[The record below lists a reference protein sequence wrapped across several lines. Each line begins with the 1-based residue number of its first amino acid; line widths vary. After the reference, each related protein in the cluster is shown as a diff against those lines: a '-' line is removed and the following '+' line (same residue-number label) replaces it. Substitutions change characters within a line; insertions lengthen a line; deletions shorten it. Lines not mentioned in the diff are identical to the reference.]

1 MGRAAYIRRRLVL
14 MAFVLFGV
22 TVVIFGMVRILPGDP
37 AFLILG
43 DRATDQKAAELREQL
58 GLNRP
63 VLEQYWMFVSG
74 FAHGDMGQSLLY
86 RQPVGDLVLT
96 RVPVT
101 LALTTFAMGLAAVI
115 TLIFGIAAAV
125 NKGRWPDQLIRVGFL
140 FALTTPNFWFGI
152 LLILLFG
159 LTLHWFPVAGFGET
173 PAQHAWY
180 LFLPALTLALQ
191 LSAVLIRNLRGQII
205 LTLRSDYVRTAHAKG
220 LSESLVLLRHVLRN
234 ALLSTLTIFGL
245 QFGFLVGGAIVV
257 DPSLLTGLV
266 LLGLVIVIAI
276 TAPLLTPYDPIEQRF
291 TEAFLPPF
299 SPGHI
304 LGTDNFGRDI
314 WSRIAF
320 STRLDLQIGL
330 LSVSFPFVFG
340 SLIGIATG
348 YLGGTLDTILM
359 RIVDVLMAFPFLIL
373 VIAIMSILGPGLT
386 NLYIAVAVV
395 GWIPYARITRGETLA
410 TRHLEY
416 VLAARTIGCSSG
428 RIMLR
433 HILPNVIAPALIYVF
448 TGMVLAILTGATLS
462 FLGLGPQPPTPEWGA
477 MIAEGRQF
485 LLLAWWMTTLP
496 GLALLVVGVALSLI
510 GDGLAE
516 NRGG

>member
-1 MGRAAYIRRRLVL
+1 MSEKAFGSPHLAEAVPLSKLGRATRL
-14 MAFVLFGV
+14 G
-22 TVVIFGMVRILPGDP
+22 
-37 AFLILG
+37 
-43 DRATDQKAAELREQL
+43 K
-58 GLNRP
+58 
-63 VLEQYWMFVSG
+63 
-74 FAHGDMGQSLLY
+74 
-86 RQPVGDLVLT
+86 
-96 RVPVT
+96 
-101 LALTTFAMGLAAVI
+101 
-115 TLIFGIAAAV
+115 
-125 NKGRWPDQLIRVGFL
+125 IRV
-140 FALTTPNFWFGI
+140 
-152 LLILLFG
+152 
-159 LTLHWFPVAGFGET
+159 
-173 PAQHAWY
+173 
-180 LFLPALTLALQ
+180 
-191 LSAVLIRNLRGQII
+191 
-205 LTLRSDYVRTAHAKG
+205 
-220 LSESLVLLRHVLRN
+220 
-234 ALLSTLTIFGL
+234 
-245 QFGFLVGGAIVV
+245 
-257 DPSLLTGLV
+257 DPTLLTGLV
-266 LLGLVIVIAI
+266 LLGLVILVAI

-386 NLYIAVAVV
+386 NLYIAVGVV

-416 VLAARTIGCSSG
+416 VLAARTIGCSSV

-477 MIAEGRQF
+477 MIAEGRQY

-516 NRGG
+516 RRGG

>member
-1 MGRAAYIRRRLVL
+1 MSEKALGGRPLAE
-14 MAFVLFGV
+14 
-22 TVVIFGMVRILPGDP
+22 VVPLS
-37 AFLILG
+37 
-43 DRATDQKAAELREQL
+43 QL
-58 GLNRP
+58 GRT
-63 VLEQYWMFVSG
+63 
-74 FAHGDMGQSLLY
+74 
-86 RQPVGDLVLT
+86 T
-96 RVPVT
+96 RLQKIRVAPT
-101 LALTTFAMGLAAVI
+101 LAA
-115 TLIFGIAAAV
+115 
-125 NKGRWPDQLIRVGFL
+125 
-140 FALTTPNFWFGI
+140 
-152 LLILLFG
+152 
-159 LTLHWFPVAGFGET
+159 
-173 PAQHAWY
+173 
-180 LFLPALTLALQ
+180 
-191 LSAVLIRNLRGQII
+191 
-205 LTLRSDYVRTAHAKG
+205 
-220 LSESLVLLRHVLRN
+220 
-234 ALLSTLTIFGL
+234 
-245 QFGFLVGGAIVV
+245 
-257 DPSLLTGLV
+257 GLV
-266 LLGLVIVIAI
+266 LLVLVIVVAI
-276 TAPLLTPYDPIEQRF
+276 TAPLLTPYDPIEQQF

-299 SPGHI
+299 STGHI

-320 STRLDLQIGL
+320 STRLDLQIRL

-340 SLIGIATG
+340 SLIDIATG

-386 NLYIAVAVV
+386 NLYIAVGVV

-416 VLAARTIGCSSG
+416 VLAARTIGCSSA

-477 MIAEGRQF
+477 MIAEGRQY

-516 NRGG
+516 RRGG

>member
-1 MGRAAYIRRRLVL
+1 MRARKI
-14 MAFVLFGV
+14 
-22 TVVIFGMVRILPGDP
+22 
-37 AFLILG
+37 
-43 DRATDQKAAELREQL
+43 QL
-58 GLNRP
+58 NP
-63 VLEQYWMFVSG
+63 
-74 FAHGDMGQSLLY
+74 
-86 RQPVGDLVLT
+86 T
-96 RVPVT
+96 
-101 LALTTFAMGLAAVI
+101 
-115 TLIFGIAAAV
+115 
-125 NKGRWPDQLIRVGFL
+125 
-140 FALTTPNFWFGI
+140 
-152 LLILLFG
+152 
-159 LTLHWFPVAGFGET
+159 
-173 PAQHAWY
+173 
-180 LFLPALTLALQ
+180 
-191 LSAVLIRNLRGQII
+191 
-205 LTLRSDYVRTAHAKG
+205 
-220 LSESLVLLRHVLRN
+220 
-234 ALLSTLTIFGL
+234 
-245 QFGFLVGGAIVV
+245 
-257 DPSLLTGLV
+257 LLTGLG
-266 LLGLVIVIAI
+266 LLGLVVLVAIA
-276 TAPLLTPYDPIEQRF
+276 APLLTPYDPIAQQF
-291 TEAFLPPF
+291 TESFVPPF

-314 WSRIAF
+314 WSRIAY

-330 LSVSFPFVFG
+330 LSVTFPFIFG

-348 YLGGTLDTILM
+348 YLGGKLDTLVM
-359 RIVDVLMAFPFLIL
+359 RVVDVLMAFPFLIL

-386 NLYIAVAVV
+386 NLYIAVGVV

-477 MIAEGRQF
+477 MIAEGRQY

-516 NRGG
+516 RRGG